1 MQSGLSISHK
11 TDFLLEFGPL
21 FKAIQMSTIFS
32 DSITFNDCVPK
43 YPPEVILDNYEKE
56 KELPAFDLADFLL
69 DHFELPD
76 FTPQHYETNPD
87 HTIEEH
93 IDSLWQILTREHH
106 TESGSSLIPLPYPYI
121 VPGGRFRGF
130 YYWDTYFTM
139 LGLEE
144 DGRFDL
150 IENMLDNFVFLIDQL
165 GFIPNANR
173 TYYLGRSQP
182 PVFALMIEL
191 LASHSGPAVW
201 SKYLPF
207 LEKEYDFWM
216 KGHDTVSADNPAER
230 RVVRLPDGTLMNRYW
245 DHHDAPRPE
254 SYREDVEVGSI
265 SGRTVKEIFRHIRA
279 GAESGWDFSSRWFKN
294 GCGMEHIHTTD
305 ILPIDLNCLMLNIE
319 KTLMAHYAGNSEKA
333 AFAGLLSRRSAA
345 REAALHRL
353 FWDSGNNF
361 FMDYDWVDAQQT
373 PVFSLAG
380 VYPLFFGWA
389 TPHQAAQT
397 ARMLESRFLNTG
409 GFVTTLTESGQQWDY
424 PNGWAPLHW
433 IVFKGL
439 ENYGYRDLLK
449 DGIGRWLKV
458 NRIVFQKTGKLTEKY
473 NMISKF
479 EDAQEGEYP
488 NQDGFGWTNGVFLK
502 LSRLLAGLPISAQ
515 VLETGK

>member
-1 MQSGLSISHK
+1 MSG
-11 TDFLLEFGPL
+11 
-21 FKAIQMSTIFS
+21 IFS

-43 YPPEVILDNYEKE
+43 YPPEIILGNYEKE
-56 KELPAFDLADFLL
+56 KDLPAFDLAEFLL

-76 FTPQHYETNPD
+76 FTPQHYETNPN
-87 HTIEEH
+87 HSIEEH
-93 IDSLWQILTREHH
+93 IDSLWQILTREHR
-106 TESGSSLIPLPYPYI
+106 TESGSSLIPLPYPYV

-150 IENMLDNFVFLIDQL
+150 IENMLDNFVFLIDQV

-191 LASHSGPAVW
+191 LANHTGSATW
-201 SKYLPF
+201 EKYLPF
-207 LEKEYDFWM
+207 LEKEYIFWM
-216 KGHDTVSADNPAER
+216 SGHDIVSSDNPAEQ

-245 DHHDAPRPE
+245 DRHDAPRPE

-265 SGRTVKEIFRHIRA
+265 SGRNVKEVFRHIRA

-294 GCGMEHIHTTD
+294 GCGMEYIHTTD
-305 ILPIDLNCLMLNIE
+305 ILPIDLNSLILNIE
-319 KTLMAHYAGNSEKA
+319 KTLIDQYKDNPEKIDFMQVVSA
-333 AFAGLLSRRSAA
+333 RAAA
-345 REAALHRL
+345 RETALHKL
-353 FWDSGNNF
+353 FWDEKNNF
-361 FMDYDWVDAQQT
+361 FMDYDWVDARRASI
-373 PVFSLAG
+373 FSLAG

-389 TPHQAAQT
+389 TPLQAAQT
-397 ARMLESRFLNTG
+397 ARILEERFLKTG

-424 PNGWAPLHW
+424 PNGWAPLQW

-439 ENYGYRDLLK
+439 ENYGFHDLIRE
-449 DGIGRWLKV
+449 GFGRWLKV
-458 NRIVFQKTGKLTEKY
+458 NRIVFEKTGKLTEKY

-488 NQDGFGWTNGVFLK
+488 NQDGFGWTNGVYLR
-502 LSRLLAGLPISAQ
+502 LTRLLASISTPAGVQ
-515 VLETGK
+515 EIRK